1 MFETAEERKMQ
12 AELERIGASERW
24 SKEKGEK
31 RDSQGRVRAEVLGG
45 RSKAVISW

>member
-1 MFETAEERKMQ
+1 MRQQTRERHKQ
-12 AELERIGASERW
+12 SW
-24 SKEKGEK
+24 SKQEQVSDKAKRGGEK